1 LFLDGRVKL
10 SDNFTIQPKVF
21 AMTHIAAAFAARVRT
36 GAPAFAAWCG
46 IPDASVAE
54 IMVREGFDCA
64 VLDMQHG
71 AYDYTIAV
79 QGISNCALAGKPA
92 IVRVPVGGFSMASR
106 MLDAGAAGII
116 APMVNTVADAR
127 QLASFTKFPPL
138 ADRSWGPARA
148 LTLTGLAPADYL
160 AQANDFS
167 LTIAMIE
174 TRAALDA
181 LDDILAVPGIDGVF
195 VGPSDLSIA
204 LSNGASVNQLSPDVD
219 KALDHV
225 AARAKAHKKFASAFC
240 GDGKRAAEVA
250 AKGFQLMS
258 VGTDIMQLRAGC
270 RAGLDAARVDMPPGK
285 QGSF

>member
-1 LFLDGRVKL
+1 
-10 SDNFTIQPKVF
+10 
-21 AMTHIAAAFAARVRT
+21 MTTIAAAFAARVRT

-46 IPDASVAE
+46 IPDATVCE

-71 AYDYTIAV
+71 GIDYGIAV

-92 IVRVPVGGFSMASR
+92 IVRVPVGGFAMASR

-116 APMVNTVADAR
+116 APMVNTVEDA
-127 QLASFTKFPPL
+127 QKLASFTKFPPL
-138 ADRSWGPARA
+138 ADRSWGPTRA
-148 LTLTGLAPADYL
+148 LTLTGLTPADYL
-160 AQANDFS
+160 AGANDFS

-204 LSNGASVNQLSPDVD
+204 LSHGASVNQLSPDVD

-225 AARAKAHKKFASAFC
+225 VARAKAHKKFASAFC
-240 GDGKRAAEVA
+240 GDGKRAADVA

-270 RAGLDAARVDMPPGK
+270 RSGLDAAQAGAIAGK
-285 QGSF
+285 QGSY